1 MSPLQT
7 NGHELSEEY
16 LSALGEYLTRA
27 GELPLAHAYEIGRK
41 ALSRG
46 LGVVQITVMH
56 HESLA
61 TLLRR
66 LPTLEESARAIRSA
80 AVVEAESL
88 SVFEMVLRG
97 YRESHNSL
105 ILLNQQL
112 RQQAEELARANADLQ
127 AANRE
132 LDQFCH
138 AVSHDLRAPVRA
150 VEGLSKILNDNYSD
164 QLGSEGAMVLDRITA
179 ATQRMAQLIDDLL
192 LLSRAGRGELRRQPL
207 DLAALA
213 QDIFE
218 SFRQAE
224 PERQVEFALGE
235 GLRVEA
241 DEGLMR
247 AALTNLLSN
256 AWKFTGR
263 QARAR
268 IEFGSLFEGGERIFY
283 VRDNGAGFDMAKADK
298 LFSVFERLHSQREFP
313 GTGIGLATVHRII
326 TRHGGRVWAE
336 SRVGAG
342 ATFSFTFPGAPPG
355 REEIH
360 LND

>member
-1 MSPLQT
+1 MTPLQT
-7 NGHELSEEY
+7 NGHDLSEEY
-16 LSALGEYLTRA
+16 LSALREYLA
-27 GELPLAHAYEIGRK
+27 ESNELPLAHAYEIGRK

-80 AVVEAESL
+80 AMVEAESL

-97 YRESHNSL
+97 YRESHNTL
-105 ILLNQQL
+105 TLLNQQL
-112 RQQAEELARANADLQ
+112 RQQAEELARANAGLQ

-150 VEGLSKILNDNYSD
+150 IEGFSKFLHDNYSGRLD
-164 QLGSEGAMVLDRITA
+164 SEGAMVLDRITI
-179 ATQRMAQLIDDLL
+179 ATRRMAQLIDDLL
-192 LLSRAGRGELRRQPL
+192 LLSRVGRGELRRQPL

-213 QDIFE
+213 RDIFE

-224 PERQVEFALGE
+224 PERQVVFVAGE

-241 DEGLMR
+241 DEGLLR
-247 AALTNLLSN
+247 VALTNLLSN

-263 QARAR
+263 QAQAR
-268 IEFGSLFEGGERIFY
+268 IEFGSRWEGGERVFY
-283 VRDNGAGFDMAKADK
+283 VRDNGAGFDMAKAGK
-298 LFSVFERLHSQREFP
+298 LFSVFERLHPQREFP

-336 SRVGAG
+336 SQAGAG
-342 ATFSFTFPGAPPG
+342 ATFFFTLPRAPE
-355 REEIH
+355 REE
-360 LND
+360 LGSNA